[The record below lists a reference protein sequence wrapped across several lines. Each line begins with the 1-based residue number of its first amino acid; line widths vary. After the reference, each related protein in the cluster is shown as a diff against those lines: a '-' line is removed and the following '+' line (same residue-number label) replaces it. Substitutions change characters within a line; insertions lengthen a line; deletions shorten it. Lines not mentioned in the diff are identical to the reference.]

1 MKEYG
6 LDAAALVAGIED
18 LTGMSTGITDEDLAE
33 ARVEA
38 THSLAKAE
46 GL

>member
-6 LDAAALVAGIED
+6 LDAAALVAGVEE
-18 LTGMSTGITDEDLAE
+18 LTGTSTGITEEDLA
-33 ARVEA
+33 ASRVEA